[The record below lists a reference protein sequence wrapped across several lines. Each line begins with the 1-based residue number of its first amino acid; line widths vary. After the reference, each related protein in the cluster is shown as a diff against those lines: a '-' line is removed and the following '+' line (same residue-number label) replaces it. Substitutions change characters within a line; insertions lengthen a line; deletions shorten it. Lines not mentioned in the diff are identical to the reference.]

1 MSLSTLPPL
10 ESALVPKLLKSRCMG
25 FKLAISGKGGVGK
38 STLAGMLARL
48 FALDGF
54 RVLAIDADP
63 DANLASALGI
73 PPGLRRGIHTISE
86 ERQLIE
92 ERTGARVREFGQI
105 FALNPDVEGIAER
118 YATSHAGV
126 NLLVLGAAQR
136 AGSGCACPESV
147 LLKSL
152 VRHLVL
158 KRDEVVILDM
168 EAGIEHLG
176 RGTAMGVDLLLVVV
190 EPGQRSVDTAHHIR
204 EMAASLGIFRLAVVV
219 NKSTSP
225 ESDRAWMNREFGENQ
240 VLSVIP
246 FDARI
251 AEADRLDRSPV
262 DCGGKDLV
270 APFREIQRIL
280 YEQFEHSFP
289 VPCPPG

>member
-1 MSLSTLPPL
+1 MSALPPPAHL
-10 ESALVPKLLKSRCMG
+10 RALVPNLLKSRCMG
-25 FKLAISGKGGVGK
+25 LKLAISGKGGVGK

-48 FALDGF
+48 FARDGF
-54 RVLAIDADP
+54 HVLAIDADP
-63 DANLASALGI
+63 DANLASALGF
-73 PPGLRRGIHTISE
+73 PPDLRRSVRTISE

-92 ERTGARVREFGQI
+92 ERTGAKVREFGQI
-105 FALNPDVEGIAER
+105 FALNPNVEGIAEQFAAS
-118 YATSHAGV
+118 YAGV

-190 EPGQRSVDTAHHIR
+190 EPGQRSVDTAHRIR
-204 EMAASLGIFRLAVVV
+204 EMAARLGIRRFAVAL
-219 NKSTSP
+219 NKSSSA
-225 ESDRAWMNREFGENQ
+225 ERDRAWMSREFGAAE
-240 VLSVIP
+240 VLGVIP
-246 FDARI
+246 FDPRI
-251 AEADRLDRSPV
+251 AEADRSDRSPF
-262 DCGGKDLV
+262 DGADADLLW
-270 APFREIQRIL
+270 PFREMQRVL

-289 VPCPPG
+289 VPCPPS